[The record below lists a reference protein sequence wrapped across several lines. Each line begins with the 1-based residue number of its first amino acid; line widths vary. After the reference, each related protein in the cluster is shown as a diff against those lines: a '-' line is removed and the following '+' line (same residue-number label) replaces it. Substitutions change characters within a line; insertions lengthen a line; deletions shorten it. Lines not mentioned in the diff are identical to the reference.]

1 MKYILC
7 LKHGFYISIRLLL
20 PTNPSNNR
28 FHQKQRSF
36 LFNQTYQSVASMRI
50 VIFLFALSCAAATEY
65 QDCGSAASNVVLGI
79 PNCDVPPCI
88 FQRGDSFNVTL
99 DFYPKNDG
107 TRLTASITALI
118 GPVDV
123 PWPGFDTDACR
134 HLSSSKC
141 PFTASTQLHWGYE
154 VEVLKAYPAIS
165 TIVTFKMLNE
175 DISFTEVCVKVPVHL
190 V

>member
-1 MKYILC
+1 MFVFDEWLSPCKLC
-7 LKHGFYISIRLLL
+7 TYEKVKIQAKVLTGSFNTSPLKPDGVGSD
-20 PTNPSNNR
+20 T
-28 FHQKQRSF
+28 
-36 LFNQTYQSVASMRI
+36 AE
-50 VIFLFALSCAAATEY
+50 A
-65 QDCGSAASNVVLGI
+65 GSAASNVVLGI